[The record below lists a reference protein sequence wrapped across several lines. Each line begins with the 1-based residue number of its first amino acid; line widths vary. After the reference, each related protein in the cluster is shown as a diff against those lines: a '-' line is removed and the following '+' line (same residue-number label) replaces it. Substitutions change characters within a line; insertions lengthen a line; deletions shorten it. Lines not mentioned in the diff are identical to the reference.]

1 MSEISVRSSWRRRIL
16 LALLGIV
23 GFVLLFVLAIRITV
37 SEMFSGIAS
46 SRSSGLSAISN
57 WDERSMWSGGLG
69 GAAPMLQKS
78 PADRDSWIARD
89 GDLRAHCSY
98 FERSVSLLH
107 QIANAHNGYFESL
120 RTESRSGVGRSLSA
134 TLSLPAENF
143 DAALAALQ
151 TLGSVEALYQA
162 GEDSAVQLAASARH
176 LAAAKTNL
184 DRLQKLQHDR
194 KGELRDAV
202 ALEKDIAQA
211 SETLSEAERQR
222 ERLISTVAQ
231 AHIRVTLIEDYRAP
245 LQVSFASAFLQIRNS
260 LAEGIGAI
268 FSTLAFVLSIM
279 FEIGLPLLFWL
290 AILFWPVRL
299 LVHKLRR
306 KTTPLPAVA

>member
-1 MSEISVRSSWRRRIL
+1 MSEIPVRSSWRKRIL
-16 LALLGIV
+16 LALLGIAS
-23 GFVLLFVLAIRITV
+23 FLLLFVLAVRITV
-37 SEMFSGIAS
+37 SEMFRGIAS
-46 SRSSGLSAISN
+46 SSSSALSAVET
-57 WDERSMWSGGLG
+57 WDERSMWRSGLG
-69 GAAPMLQKS
+69 GGPAMLQRS
-78 PADRDSWIARD
+78 AADRESWIARD
-89 GDLRAHCSY
+89 ADLRAHCPS
-98 FERSVSLLH
+98 FERSVSSLH

-120 RTESRSGVGRSLSA
+120 RTESRSGMGRSLSA
-134 TLSLPAENF
+134 TLSLPTDNF
-143 DAALAALQ
+143 DGALAALQ
-151 TLGSVEALYQA
+151 TLGRVEALYQA

-184 DRLQKLQHDR
+184 ERLQKLQHDR

-222 ERLISTVAQ
+222 EGLISTVAQ

-245 LQVSFASAFLQIRNS
+245 LRVSFAGAFLQIRNS

-268 FSTLAFVLSIM
+268 FSSLAFVLSIV
-279 FEIGLPLLFWL
+279 FEIGLPLVFWL
-290 AILFWPVRL
+290 ALLFWPIRL

-306 KTTPLPAVA
+306 KNTAALAAA